1 MDNLQHL
8 AAMERLKRLESYR
21 AGLRAAVRALWS
33 GVWDEGQFYSEM
45 ERVIERGFLQAWV
58 EGMEAVGLSEEDM
71 TKEEQARLFGL
82 MFEETNYIAGYASAI
97 IEGSK
102 ENGGTLGA
110 QYQRLEL
117 WVKRYTNV
125 KNQAMQMAQNNPVL
139 EWVLHANESC
149 PSCLKMNGQR
159 RRSSVWARLDIRP
172 QHPRK
177 LECMVSARGVD
188 VCQCTLVPT
197 DQPPSRGR
205 LPRLP

>member
-1 MDNLQHL
+1 MDKLEHL
-8 AAMERLKRLESYR
+8 AAVERLKSISSYG
-21 AGLRAAVRALWS
+21 ANLRAAVRALWS
-33 GVWDEGQFYSEM
+33 GVWGVDEFFDEM
-45 ERVIERGFLQAWV
+45 ERVIERGFTQAWL
-58 EGMEAVGLSEEDM
+58 EGMNAVGLTQEDM
-71 TKEEQARLFGL
+71 TSEEQARLFAM
-82 MFEETNYIAGYASAI
+82 MFEETNYISGFAVS
-97 IEGSK
+97 IEENSK
-102 ENGGTLGA
+102 ANGGALGPHL
-110 QYQRLEL
+110 QRVEL

-125 KNQAMQMAQNNPVL
+125 KNQALQMAKTDPVL

-159 RRSSVWARLDIRP
+159 RRSSVFARLDIRP